1 MTAAEALDGVRA
13 VIRNIVSDST
23 VQLGPDVRLMADLGL
38 CSDDLSF
45 LFVPNIERQFGIKPS
60 LEIWRGV
67 FTIGD
72 VVQLVLA
79 ETEDLTQS
87 RRSQPDRPGSS
98 G

>member
-1 MTAAEALDGVRA
+1 MTEGEALDGVRA
-13 VIRNIVSDST
+13 VVRNIVSDPT
-23 VQLGPDVRLMADLGL
+23 IQLGPDVRLIADLGL
-38 CSDDLSF
+38 SSDDLSF

-79 ETEDLTQS
+79 ETADLTQ
-87 RRSQPDRPGSS
+87 RRRNQAERPGSS